1 MEFFRVVIL
10 ANYVSISGFIVVA
23 IGNKSFSNI
32 TKENLM
38 SPDVRKFTLHFWK
51 IVSFFLQIQLSFSI

>member
-1 MEFFRVVIL
+1 MDFFRAVIL

-23 IGNKSFSNI
+23 IGGASFDNI

-38 SPDVRKFTLHFWK
+38 SPDVRKFAAYFWN
-51 IVSFFLQIQLSFSI
+51 SFF